1 MQCEDCESLGLD
13 MKSFSTAILFIS
25 SVFLVGC
32 AQSSYLWEQGIG
44 QFKLLNNAV
53 ENEAI
58 LKDSKI
64 DEGQKLKIRQIQRA
78 KDYFYYYWGKK
89 ADPIYSKTTFLQQD
103 AVSYLVIASKKNE
116 IKATETCFP
125 FMGCFPYL
133 GFFKED
139 SAKEFAQKKQKEE
152 LSTYIRPVYAYS
164 TLGHLTDSILSSF
177 FYYDEVEL
185 TELVFHELFHTI
197 FFVKNAVDV
206 NENLAMHFSKAML
219 LEYFQY
225 LGKEDLYT
233 KYVESER
240 FHEEMM
246 DYIVDGARELNHRY
260 ETNSNS
266 DANVVL
272 SEYLKTTFYPEVQK
286 KCAKYQVLEQDCR
299 FLHQKWNNARFA
311 AYLTYEKNADKIE
324 AQQKKLGLSLKDYY
338 TWIVK
343 EYESYLQKGENLNFE
358 EYLFVSQN

>member
-1 MQCEDCESLGLD
+1 MRKISATITSFLLCSFLLG
-13 MKSFSTAILFIS
+13 
-25 SVFLVGC
+25 GC

-53 ENEAI
+53 KNDDI
-58 LKDSKI
+58 LKDENI
-64 DEGQKLKIRQIQRA
+64 DEAQKLKIRQIQRA

-89 ADPIYSKTTFLQQD
+89 ADPIYSKTTFLKQE
-103 AVSYLVIASKKNE
+103 AVSYLVIASKKDE

-133 GFFKED
+133 GFFKEA
-139 SAKEFAQKKQKEE
+139 SAREFAREKQKEE

-164 TLGHLTDSILSSF
+164 TLGHLEDTILSSF

-219 LEYFQY
+219 PEYFRY
-225 LGKEDLYT
+225 LGKEDLYQQ
-233 KYVESER
+233 YVESEKI
-240 FHEEMM
+240 HEEMM
-246 DYIVDGARELNHRY
+246 DYIVEASKELSSRY
-260 ETNSNS
+260 EKNKGGDSS
-266 DANVVL
+266 KVL
-272 SEYLKTTFYPEVQK
+272 KDFLTTTFYPEILK
-286 KCAKYQVLEQDCR
+286 KCEKHSILKDNCKFIHQD
-299 FLHQKWNNARFA
+299 WNNARFA

-324 AQQKKLGLSLKDYY
+324 AQQKKLGLDLKGYY

-343 EYESYLQKGENLNFE
+343 EYESYLQKDEKLNFE
-358 EYLFVSQN
+358 EYLFVSKN